1 MATDDRDG
9 RRRRKQRRTGSGPR
23 NRAPAGE
30 RPQSGSK
37 APRNT
42 SWDPV
47 ASWYTGWAGQGGSI
61 YHRRVALPTVMRLA
75 DPQRGERLLDVGAGH
90 GVLARPVLKTGADY
104 TGVDFSPKLIEAAQK
119 TNPRAAR
126 FLHGDARRLLE
137 LPEVEPASQDIV
149 VFMLSIQDMDPL
161 SEVLEQATRVL
172 KEGGRLVIFM
182 LHPAFRVPRGSGWG
196 VDEQRKLRYRRVD
209 HYLNEL
215 AVPMKAFAEAGNV
228 GRRGTTWSFHRP
240 LSAYFE
246 GLFRGGL
253 VVDAFEELAD
263 PLEKKASLI
272 PMFTAFRGRK
282 TTPAAGVR

>member
-23 NRAPAGE
+23 NRAPAGA
-30 RPQSGSK
+30 RQPSGSK
-37 APRNT
+37 ARRN
-42 SWDPV
+42 

-61 YHRRVALPTVMRLA
+61 YHRRLALPTVMRLA

-196 VDEQRKLRYRRVD
+196 VDEQRKLRYRRVA

-215 AVPMKAFAEAGNV
+215 AVPMKAFAAAGNV
-228 GRRGTTWSFHRP
+228 GRRGTTWRFHRP
-240 LSAYFE
+240 L
-246 GLFRGGL
+246 
-253 VVDAFEELAD
+253 
-263 PLEKKASLI
+263 PASLGG
-272 PMFTAFRGRK
+272 P
-282 TTPAAGVR
+282 V